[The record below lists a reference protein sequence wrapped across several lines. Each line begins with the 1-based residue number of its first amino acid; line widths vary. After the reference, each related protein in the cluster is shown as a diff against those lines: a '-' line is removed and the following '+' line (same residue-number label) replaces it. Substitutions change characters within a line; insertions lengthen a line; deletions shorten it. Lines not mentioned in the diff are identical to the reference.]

1 MAPPDPIERVS
12 FSPREIRPILIGLML
27 AMLLASLDQTIVATS
42 LTAMAR
48 DLDGWELMPWVV
60 SGYLVA
66 STITTPIYGRLSD
79 LYGRRP
85 VLLTGI
91 VLFAGGAALCALSQT
106 MPQLVVAR
114 IVQGIG
120 GGGLRSV
127 SQAAI
132 ADVVPPRERGRYQG
146 YFTSVFTIS
155 NAMGPVVGGLFVD
168 YLSWHWIF
176 WMYLPLAAAAFA
188 LSNRALKR
196 LPRPT
201 RKPVI
206 DWAGAI
212 LILVSATPILLGVGQ
227 AQKAGGWA
235 SIEVVAPI
243 GFGLICIVGLIL
255 RERVAPEPMLP
266 LRLFANRT
274 FSVASVI
281 SFLNSGV
288 MIALIML
295 VPINYQLVGAMPAN
309 QAGIRLISL
318 TVGAVLGSFIA
329 GQLVS
334 RTGRYKIFPLLGTG
348 CTTVM
353 CGLIAAIGLGRM
365 PAFDIAA
372 TTLLGLSFGFQLAP
386 MTVVVQ
392 NALDIRDTGIG
403 MSCLMFFRLMGGAFV
418 VSLLAAVLIGALNA
432 GALAVPGHEALG
444 SSPGLA
450 LFHLD
455 ERSLTPALLSAL
467 GQTISSAFTQVFA
480 VAALLSACALV
491 GAVALKEIPLR
502 GRDEPRPQAPPERQR
517 DDKPAVAD

>member
-1 MAPPDPIERVS
+1 MAPPDNPVPVN
-12 FSPREIRPILIGLML
+12 FSPREIRPIIIGLML
-27 AMLLASLDQTIVATS
+27 AMLLARLDQTIVATS

-48 DLDGWELMPWVV
+48 DLNGWQLMPWVV

-79 LYGRRP
+79 LFGRRP

-91 VLFAGGAALCALSQT
+91 VLFAGGAVLCALSQT

-114 IVQGIG
+114 IIQGVG

-132 ADVVPPRERGRYQG
+132 ADVVPPRERGRVQG
-146 YFTSVFTIS
+146 YFTSVFTVS
-155 NAMGPVVGGLFVD
+155 NALGPVVGGLFVD

-176 WMYLPLAAAAFA
+176 WINLPLAAGAFA

-196 LPRPT
+196 LPLPTRRPT
-201 RKPVI
+201 I

-212 LILVSATPILLGVGQ
+212 LILASATPILLGVGQ
-227 AQKAGGWA
+227 AQKAGGWT
-235 SIEVVAPI
+235 SIEVWGPI
-243 GFGLICIVGLIL
+243 GLGLLCIVGLIL

-274 FSVASVI
+274 FSVSSVI

-288 MIALIML
+288 MIGLIML

-309 QAGIRLISL
+309 QAGVRLISL
-318 TVGAVLGSFIA
+318 TVGAVLGSFVA

-334 RTGRYKIFPLLGTG
+334 RTGRYRIFPILGTG
-348 CTTVM
+348 CTTLM
-353 CGLIAAIGLGRM
+353 CGLIAVIGLGRL

-372 TTLLGLSFGFQLAP
+372 TLLLGLSFGFQLSP
-386 MTVVVQ
+386 MTVAVQ

-418 VSLLAAVLIGALNA
+418 VSLLSAVLIGSLDA

-444 SSPGLA
+444 ANPGLA

-455 ERSLTPALLSAL
+455 ESSGALTPALLHVFD
-467 GQTISSAFTQVFA
+467 QTVRHAFSQVFT
-480 VAALLSACALV
+480 VAAVLSVCALA
-491 GAVALKEIPLR
+491 GALVLEEIPLR
-502 GRDEPRPQAPPERQR
+502 GRDDLRVET
-517 DDKPAVAD
+517 KPAAAD

>member
-1 MAPPDPIERVS
+1 MARQDSPEPIS
-12 FSPREIRPILIGLML
+12 FSPREIRPIMIGLML

-48 DLDGWELMPWVV
+48 DLDGWRLMPWVV

-79 LYGRRP
+79 LFGRRP

-114 IVQGIG
+114 ILQGVG

-132 ADVVPPRERGRYQG
+132 ADVVPPRERGRVQG
-146 YFTSVFTIS
+146 YFTGVFTIS
-155 NAMGPVVGGLFVD
+155 NALGPVVGGFFVD

-176 WMYLPLAAAAFA
+176 WINLPLAAAAFA

-196 LPRPT
+196 LPLPT
-201 RKPVI
+201 RRPAI
-206 DWAGAI
+206 DWAGAV
-212 LILVSATPILLGVGQ
+212 LILASATPILLGVGQ

-235 SIEVVAPI
+235 SITVWGPI
-243 GFGLICIVGLIL
+243 ALGLLGIVGLIM
-255 RERVAPEPMLP
+255 RERVAQDPMLP

-274 FSVASVI
+274 FSVSSAI

-288 MIALIML
+288 MIGLIML

-309 QAGIRLISL
+309 QAGVRLISL
-318 TVGAVLGSFIA
+318 TVGAVLGSFFA

-334 RTGRYKIFPLLGTG
+334 RTGRYKIFPLVGTF
-348 CTTVM
+348 CTTAM
-353 CGLIAAIGLGRM
+353 CGLIALIGLGQV
-365 PAFDIAA
+365 PAFDVAA
-372 TTLLGLSFGFQLAP
+372 TTLLGLSFGFQLSP

-418 VSLLAAVLIGALNA
+418 VSLLSAVLIGGLND

-444 SSPGLA
+444 PSPGLA

-455 ERSLTPALLSAL
+455 ESSGALTPALLHAFDHTIRHAFAL
-467 GQTISSAFTQVFA
+467 VFT
-480 VAALLSACALV
+480 AAAALSACALV
-491 GAVALKEIPLR
+491 GALVLEEIPLR
-502 GRDEPRPQAPPERQR
+502 GRESVRADT
-517 DDKPAVAD
+517 KPAAAD